1 MFNKLKQKYYN
12 KSIQFVIL
20 SSISLVSIT
29 MFFILA
35 IIFTNYAENIL
46 ENFIK
51 EKKEQQT
58 EVLAESMEREC
69 REAVDFFDT
78 VYYKIIKKENLQSES
93 FNKLMDF
100 VCDENGEII
109 DSLVLYNENGE
120 IIYENQGKNSLNLTY
135 EKKEKLLYNSTLD
148 IGKTWFEKDIQYD
161 DILVYRLVEIN
172 INGTVKSA
180 VIVGTLPY
188 ERIEQVF
195 QVLEKETYG
204 YSYIKTPDGELLYH
218 PKNIQISHNI
228 YKENI
233 GIEPITEDG
242 AYEQIYNNKKY
253 LVRQRTMGYIGW
265 KIISVSCIDDILYD
279 EYPITLLIWSL
290 LTGLVIVALF
300 VNRYIVHKI
309 TSPIQKLSETV
320 EQFDDKD
327 FDNEIK
333 IDGTYEVRHLSESF
347 NKMRKRI
354 KQLMIKAVQ
363 KEQEYWDMKMK
374 LMQSQINPHFLYN
387 TLDSIIW
394 MIESKRYDGASKMVS
409 SLALFFRTSLNKGED
424 FITIG
429 KELTHVESYME
440 IQGIRFEDKFSFAIE
455 STESIKKYM
464 CPKLII
470 QPLAEN
476 AVYHGMEGM
485 YGDGEIIISAYENDD
500 KIYIDVI
507 DNGEGMTEEQIERIM
522 NSKVVSSRRGS
533 GIGVRN
539 VDERLKH
546 CFGKEYGIKITS
558 EIDEG
563 TKVSICIP
571 KVEDLNE
578 YWKTTKNSS
587 NNIDDNNSSNRHLSV
602 ETTTKSY

>member
-1 MFNKLKQKYYN
+1 MLNKLKQKYYN

-20 SSISLVSIT
+20 SSISLVSIIL
-29 MFFILA
+29 FLILA
-35 IIFTNYAENIL
+35 VIFTNYAENML
-46 ENFIK
+46 ENFVK

-69 REAVDFFDT
+69 KEVVDFFDT
-78 VYYKIIKKENLQSES
+78 VYYKIIKKEPLQSES

-100 VCDENGEII
+100 VCDENDELIG
-109 DSLVLYNENGE
+109 SLVLYNENGE
-120 IIYENQGKNSLNLTY
+120 IIYENQGEKYINLTDA
-135 EKKEKLLYNSTLD
+135 KKDKLLYKSSLD
-148 IGKTWFEKDIQYD
+148 IGKTWFEKDIQFD
-161 DILVYRLVEIN
+161 DILIYRFVEIN
-172 INGTVKSA
+172 INGDVKSA
-180 VIVGTLPY
+180 ILVCTLPY

-204 YSYIKTPDGELLYH
+204 YSYIKTQEDDLLYH
-218 PKNIQISHNI
+218 PKNIQISHNV

-242 AYEQIYNNKKY
+242 EYEQIYNNKKY
-253 LVRQRTMGYIGW
+253 LIRQRTMGYIGW
-265 KIISVSCIDDILYD
+265 KIISVSSIDDILYD
-279 EYPITLLIWSL
+279 EYPITLLIWCL
-290 LTGLVIVALF
+290 FTGLIIIALF
-300 VNRYIVHKI
+300 INRYIVHKI

-333 IDGTYEVRHLSESF
+333 IDGTYEVRYLSESF

-354 KQLMIKAVQ
+354 KQLMIKAIQ

-440 IQGIRFEDKFSFAIE
+440 IQGIRFEDKFSFEIE
-455 STESIKKYM
+455 SEESIKKYM

-485 YGDGEIIISAYENDD
+485 YGDGEIIISVYEKNE

-507 DNGEGMTEEQIERIM
+507 DNGEGMTEEQIEHIM
-522 NSKVVSSRRGS
+522 NNKIVSSRRGS

-539 VDERLKH
+539 VDERLKL
-546 CFGKEYGIKITS
+546 CFGNEYGITITS

-587 NNIDDNNSSNRHLSV
+587 NDIINNNSFNRSLSV
-602 ETTTKSY
+602 ETTTKSC

>member
-1 MFNKLKQKYYN
+1 MLNKLKQKYYN

-20 SSISLVSIT
+20 SSISLVSIIL
-29 MFFILA
+29 FLILA
-35 IIFTNYAENIL
+35 VIFTNYAENML
-46 ENFIK
+46 ENFVK

-69 REAVDFFDT
+69 KEVVDFFDT
-78 VYYKIIKKENLQSES
+78 VYYKIIKKEPLQSES

-100 VCDENGEII
+100 VCDENDELIG
-109 DSLVLYNENGE
+109 SLVLYNENGE
-120 IIYENQGKNSLNLTY
+120 IIYENQGEKYINLTDA
-135 EKKEKLLYNSTLD
+135 KKDKLLYKSSLD
-148 IGKTWFEKDIQYD
+148 IGKTMFEKDIQFD
-161 DILVYRLVEIN
+161 DILVYRFVEIN
-172 INGTVKSA
+172 INGDVKSA
-180 VIVGTLPY
+180 ILVCTLPY

-204 YSYIKTPDGELLYH
+204 YSYIKTQEGDLLYH
-218 PKNIQISHNI
+218 PKNIQISHNV

-242 AYEQIYNNKKY
+242 EYEQIYNNKKY
-253 LVRQRTMGYIGW
+253 LIRQRTMGYIGW
-265 KIISVSCIDDILYD
+265 KIISVSSIDDILYD
-279 EYPITLLIWSL
+279 EYPITLLIWCL
-290 LTGLVIVALF
+290 FTGLIIIALF
-300 VNRYIVHKI
+300 INRYIVHKI

-333 IDGTYEVRHLSESF
+333 IDGTYEVRYLSESF

-354 KQLMIKAVQ
+354 KQLMIKAIQ

-440 IQGIRFEDKFSFAIE
+440 IQGIRFEDKFSFEIE
-455 STESIKKYM
+455 SEESIKKYM

-485 YGDGEIIISAYENDD
+485 YGDGEIIISAYEKNE

-507 DNGEGMTEEQIERIM
+507 DNGEGMTEEQIEHIM
-522 NSKVVSSRRGS
+522 NNKIVSSRRGS

-539 VDERLKH
+539 VDERLKL
-546 CFGKEYGIKITS
+546 CFGNEYGITITS

-587 NNIDDNNSSNRHLSV
+587 NDIINNNSFNRSLSM
-602 ETTTKSY
+602 ETTTKSC

>member
-1 MFNKLKQKYYN
+1 MLNKLKQKYYN

-20 SSISLVSIT
+20 SSISLVSIIL
-29 MFFILA
+29 FLILA
-35 IIFTNYAENIL
+35 VIFTNYAENML
-46 ENFIK
+46 ENFVK

-69 REAVDFFDT
+69 KEVVDFFDT
-78 VYYKIIKKENLQSES
+78 VYYKIIKKEPLQSES

-100 VCDENGEII
+100 VCDENDELIG
-109 DSLVLYNENGE
+109 SLVLYNENGE
-120 IIYENQGKNSLNLTY
+120 IIYENQGEKYINLTDA
-135 EKKEKLLYNSTLD
+135 KKDKLLYKSSLD
-148 IGKTWFEKDIQYD
+148 IGKTMFEKDIQFD
-161 DILVYRLVEIN
+161 DILVYRFVEIN
-172 INGTVKSA
+172 INGDVKSA
-180 VIVGTLPY
+180 ILVCTLPY

-204 YSYIKTPDGELLYH
+204 YSYIKTQEGDLLYH
-218 PKNIQISHNI
+218 PKNIQISHNV

-242 AYEQIYNNKKY
+242 EYEQIYNNKKY
-253 LVRQRTMGYIGW
+253 LIRQRTMGYIGW
-265 KIISVSCIDDILYD
+265 KIISVSSIDDILYD
-279 EYPITLLIWSL
+279 EYPITLLIWCL
-290 LTGLVIVALF
+290 FTGLIIIALF
-300 VNRYIVHKI
+300 INRYIVHKI
-309 TSPIQKLSETV
+309 ISPIQKLSETV

-333 IDGTYEVRHLSESF
+333 IDGTYEVRYLSESF

-354 KQLMIKAVQ
+354 KQLMIKAIQ

-440 IQGIRFEDKFSFAIE
+440 IQGIRFEDKFSFEIE
-455 STESIKKYM
+455 SEESIKKYM

-485 YGDGEIIISAYENDD
+485 YGDGEIIISAYEKNE

-507 DNGEGMTEEQIERIM
+507 DNGEGMTEEQIEHIM
-522 NSKVVSSRRGS
+522 NNKIVSSRRGS

-539 VDERLKH
+539 VDERLKL
-546 CFGKEYGIKITS
+546 CFGNEYGITITS

-587 NNIDDNNSSNRHLSV
+587 NDIINNNSFNRSLSM
-602 ETTTKSY
+602 ETTTKSC

>member
-1 MFNKLKQKYYN
+1 MLNKLKQKYYN

-20 SSISLVSIT
+20 SSISLVSIIL
-29 MFFILA
+29 FLILA
-35 IIFTNYAENIL
+35 VIFTNYAENML
-46 ENFIK
+46 ENFVK

-69 REAVDFFDT
+69 KEVVDFFDT
-78 VYYKIIKKENLQSES
+78 VYYKIIKKEPLQSES

-100 VCDENGEII
+100 VYDENDELIG
-109 DSLVLYNENGE
+109 SLVLYNENGE
-120 IIYENQGKNSLNLTY
+120 IIYENQGEKYINLTDA
-135 EKKEKLLYNSTLD
+135 KKDKLLYKSSLD
-148 IGKTWFEKDIQYD
+148 IGKTWFEKDIQFD
-161 DILVYRLVEIN
+161 DILVYRFVEIN
-172 INGTVKSA
+172 INGDVKSA
-180 VIVGTLPY
+180 ILVCTLPY

-204 YSYIKTPDGELLYH
+204 YSYIKTQEGDLLYH
-218 PKNIQISHNI
+218 PKNIQISHNV

-242 AYEQIYNNKKY
+242 EYEQIYNNKKY
-253 LVRQRTMGYIGW
+253 LIRQRTMGYIGW
-265 KIISVSCIDDILYD
+265 KIISVSSIDDILYD
-279 EYPITLLIWSL
+279 EYPITLLIWCL
-290 LTGLVIVALF
+290 FTGLIIIALF
-300 VNRYIVHKI
+300 INRYIVHKI

-333 IDGTYEVRHLSESF
+333 IDGTYEVRYLSESF

-354 KQLMIKAVQ
+354 KQLMIKAIQ

-440 IQGIRFEDKFSFAIE
+440 IQGIRFEDKFSFEIE
-455 STESIKKYM
+455 SEESIKKYM

-485 YGDGEIIISAYENDD
+485 YGDGEIIISAYEKNE

-507 DNGEGMTEEQIERIM
+507 DNGEGMTEEQVEHIM
-522 NSKVVSSRRGS
+522 NNKIVSSRRGS

-539 VDERLKH
+539 VDERLKL
-546 CFGKEYGIKITS
+546 CFGNEYGITITS

-578 YWKTTKNSS
+578 YCKTTKNSS
-587 NNIDDNNSSNRHLSV
+587 NDIINNNSFNRSLSV
-602 ETTTKSY
+602 ETTTKSC

>member
-1 MFNKLKQKYYN
+1 MLKKLKEKYHN

-20 SSISLVSIT
+20 SALSGVVIIL
-29 MFFILA
+29 FFILA
-35 IIFTNYAENIL
+35 IIFTNYMKNIL
-46 ENFIK
+46 EDFVN

-69 REAVDFFDT
+69 KEVVDFFDT
-78 VYYKIIKKENLQSES
+78 VYYKIIKKETLQSEE

-100 VCDENGEII
+100 VCDENDELI
-109 DSLVLYNENGE
+109 DSLVLCNEEGE
-120 IIYENQGKNSLNLTY
+120 IIYENQGEKPLNLTNA
-135 EKKEKLLYNSTLD
+135 EKEKFLYNSRLD
-148 IGKTWFEKDIQYD
+148 IGKTWFEKDLQYD
-161 DILVYRLVEIN
+161 DILVYRFVEIN
-172 INGTVKSA
+172 VNGAIKSA
-180 VIVGTLPY
+180 ILVVTLPY

-195 QVLEKETYG
+195 QVFENESYG
-204 YSYIKTPDGELLYH
+204 YSYIKTQEGELLYH

-228 YKENI
+228 YEENI
-233 GIEPITEDG
+233 GIEPIKEDG
-242 AYEQIYNNKKY
+242 TYEQVFNNKKY
-253 LVRQRTMGYIGW
+253 LVRQRTIGYVGW
-265 KIISVSCIDDILYD
+265 KIISVSSIDDIMYD

-290 LTGLVIVALF
+290 LTGLVIVALLI
-300 VNRYIVHKI
+300 NRYIVHKI
-309 TSPIQKLSETV
+309 TSPIEKLSETV

-333 IDGTYEVRHLSESF
+333 IEGTYEVRCLSESF

-374 LMQSQINPHFLYN
+374 LLQSQINPHFLYN

-440 IQGIRFEDKFSFAIE
+440 IQGIRFEDKFSFEIE
-455 STESIKKYM
+455 SDENIKKYM

-485 YGDGEIIISAYENDD
+485 YGDGEIIISAYEKND

-507 DNGEGMTEEQIERIM
+507 DNGEGMTEEQIEHIM
-522 NSKVVSSRRGS
+522 NNKVVSSRRGS

-546 CFGKEYGIKITS
+546 CFGKEYGITITS

-587 NNIDDNNSSNRHLSV
+587 DNNSDNTCSDRGVSV
-602 ETTTKSY
+602 ETTTESC